1 MKMYSFKIQ
10 PNTYSCTILSFSS
23 ASFALF
29 QRSVV
34 PGDALQLV
42 NVVAAAF
49 RTDFQVGCGVLVTA
63 FEATVAV
70 VVH

>member
-1 MKMYSFKIQ
+1 MHNPVVQLRQFRLV
-10 PNTYSCTILSFSS
+10 PAVGGTYEV
-23 ASFALF
+23 A
-29 QRSVV
+29 
-34 PGDALQLV
+34 GDALQLV